1 MDGVRRTWSLSRYRT
16 TRRSRHTTSRIR
28 ARASHSTVTV
38 HRRRVSLVRFPIQF
52 TVIRKKKR
60 NPIVVWK
67 FMLELWM
74 ANIYFLFFFKILLP
88 SLVDVHVGGSIIV
101 KQIGHAILTVDL
113 PSGEKEEFLITL
125 PRLRIDGLWYGSPY
139 IELTEFSYIQSSSGW
154 LSTVRPP
161 LLSPLLFHPTISFA
175 FLVSKS
181 H

>member
-1 MDGVRRTWSLSRYRT
+1 M
-16 TRRSRHTTSRIR
+16 
-28 ARASHSTVTV
+28 
-38 HRRRVSLVRFPIQF
+38 
-52 TVIRKKKR
+52 
-60 NPIVVWK
+60 
-67 FMLELWM
+67 
-74 ANIYFLFFFKILLP
+74 
-88 SLVDVHVGGSIIV
+88 

-175 FLVSKS
+175 SSSLNHINGISYRSNTRAKATSPASPTPSKPCS
-181 H
+181 PPRGPTTPRGQSRGCGTKRRRTSTRVLRSRT